1 MSIYQDSIQAFI
13 KVIESQP
20 HVISTE
26 DWVELK
32 QLLNNLSSEDE
43 EIVETIENWLQ
54 LEARS
59 QLLQAYLHYGQQL
72 ELLSNPQPIDIDTDL
87 GLRDSKSP
95 TPPNQPSQ
103 SSKELLENSLAKNSP
118 LSDNSNSNKKS

>member
-20 HVISTE
+20 QVISTE

-32 QLLNNLSSEDE
+32 QLTNKLSSSDE
-43 EIVETIENWLQ
+43 EILETIESWLQ
-54 LEARS
+54 SQSRS
-59 QLLQAYLHYGQQL
+59 QFLQAYEQQL
-72 ELLSNPQPIDIDTDL
+72 ELLSKRKFIGSFPWVGGIKFL
-87 GLRDSKSP
+87 

-103 SSKELLENSLAKNSP
+103 SSKELLKNALVKNSP
-118 LSDNSNSNKKS
+118 LSDNSNSNQKS